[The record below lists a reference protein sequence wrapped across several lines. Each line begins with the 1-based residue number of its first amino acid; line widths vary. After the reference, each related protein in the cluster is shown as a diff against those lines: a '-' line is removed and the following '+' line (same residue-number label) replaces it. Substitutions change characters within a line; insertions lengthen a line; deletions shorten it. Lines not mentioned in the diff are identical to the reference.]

1 MLFIIWALAFGQVIM
16 RKNLVWH
23 AALSQISDSQCQK
36 MLSMDERYCLV
47 MVYGTWYLKSGNMP
61 T

>member
-1 MLFIIWALAFGQVIM
+1 MLFIIWALAFCQVVM

-23 AALSQISDSQCQK
+23 AALSQISDSQYQK

-47 MVYGTWYLKSGNMP
+47 MVYRT
-61 T
+61 